1 MFRKIVI
8 SIVVVIVVAF
18 GALWAVATYLLDN
31 ETIAEQLKKEVASR
45 FNRTLVFQGNLET
58 QFFPKVQLVLPPTTL
73 SFEGSDKSQFTLKG
87 AQVGVAVLPLLKGD
101 IQFDDIVIDGLQG
114 QINVSRVL
122 QKAKDASAKDQS
134 TEKKSEVEKASSE
147 GSSFINSLEIASL
160 EIKNSGLTVYGLQNQ
175 KIYSVS
181 SLNLTTGAI
190 GLSGST
196 PVKFSTNFAEKTQ
209 GIEGQISLDSTVT
222 YDVHT
227 VAAELTKP
235 VITLSVKQK
244 DTAAS
249 AELKASSLKYS
260 QQDVNVSSATLTAK
274 VNDLSLKAALA
285 GAQTQKMQTWSV
297 EGLTIDVAD
306 AKGLKANVAGDFSG
320 TVKELTM
327 QSKRL
332 AGEIQSRVGSLTIQV
347 PFSGVVALAAN
358 EKLSINLK
366 GTLDKS
372 PWQTQLLINGFS
384 VPNVTG
390 KVEVESLVLDKWL
403 AQEANSA
410 KKTALNELAVI
421 RSAYAAPVQQLNV
434 LNKANGRVEIHV
446 GSLKYQGLTVTGVN
460 TSLALSK
467 GVLSLNNLV
476 ATTCSGKIAGN
487 AQIDAAEKW
496 AINLNVN
503 GLNTEELIRSLGSNV
518 MFYGKANASVKLNG
532 IGIDQTSILK
542 TVSGQ
547 MSAAANNAVLKGISL
562 EKVATAVKA
571 KKVQG
576 LIMNAQDETRFT
588 ALNATATVGNGQL
601 VVRTLNGKTNVA
613 EVSGNLQVGL
623 IDNALAGEVS
633 AKLATSVDG
642 RRVTVPIKLGGTVQS
657 PSYGID
663 IEAALKAG
671 LQSAVE
677 EAVKDPKRLIEGLGK
692 LFKH

>member
-18 GALWAVATYLLDN
+18 GALWAAATYLLDN

-58 QFFPKVQLVLPPTTL
+58 QFFPKVQLILPPTTL

-260 QQDVNVSSATLTAK
+260 QQDVKVSSATLTAK

-332 AGEIQSRVGSLTIQV
+332 TGEIQSRVGSSTIQV

-434 LNKANGRVEIHV
+434 LNKANGRVGIHV

-487 AQIDAAEKW
+487 AQIDAAERW

>member
-18 GALWAVATYLLDN
+18 GALWAAATYLLDN

-260 QQDVNVSSATLTAK
+260 QQDVTVSSATLTAK

-320 TVKELTM
+320 TVKELAM

-332 AGEIQSRVGSLTIQV
+332 AGEIQSRVGSSTIQV

-467 GVLSLNNLV
+467 GILSLNNLV

-496 AINLNVN
+496 AINFNVN
-503 GLNTEELIRSLGSNV
+503 GLDTEELIRSLGSNV
-518 MFYGKANASVKLNG
+518 KFYGKANASVKLNG

-562 EKVATAVKA
+562 EKVAAAVKA

-576 LIMNAQDETRFT
+576 LIMSAQDETRFT

-601 VVRTLNGKTNVA
+601 VVRTLDGKTNVA

>member
-18 GALWAVATYLLDN
+18 GALWAAATYLLDN

-147 GSSFINSLEIASL
+147 SSSFINSLEIASL

-260 QQDVNVSSATLTAK
+260 QQDVTVSSATLTAK

-332 AGEIQSRVGSLTIQV
+332 AGEIQSRVGSSKIQV

-467 GVLSLNNLV
+467 GILSLNNLV

-496 AINLNVN
+496 AMNFNVN
-503 GLNTEELIRSLGSNV
+503 GLDTEELIRSLGSNV
-518 MFYGKANASVKLNG
+518 KFYGQANASVKLNG

-562 EKVATAVKA
+562 EKVAAAVKA

-576 LIMNAQDETRFT
+576 LIMSAQDETRFT

>member
-18 GALWAVATYLLDN
+18 GALWAAATYLLDN

-160 EIKNSGLTVYGLQNQ
+160 EIKNSGLTVYGLQNK

-190 GLSGST
+190 GLSGNT

-320 TVKELTM
+320 TVEELTM

-332 AGEIQSRVGSLTIQV
+332 AGEIQSRVGSSTIQV

-403 AQEANSA
+403 AQEANGA

-421 RSAYAAPVQQLNV
+421 RNAYAAPVRQLNV

-496 AINLNVN
+496 GINLNVN

-562 EKVATAVKA
+562 EKVAAAVKA

-642 RRVTVPIKLGGTVQS
+642 RRITVPIKLGGTVQS

>member
-18 GALWAVATYLLDN
+18 GALWAAATYFLDN

-134 TEKKSEVEKASSE
+134 TEKKSEVEKASPE

-320 TVKELTM
+320 TVEELTM

-332 AGEIQSRVGSLTIQV
+332 EGEIQSRVGSSTIQV
-347 PFSGVVALAAN
+347 PFSGVVALATN

-403 AQEANSA
+403 AQEANGA

-421 RSAYAAPVQQLNV
+421 RNAYAAPVRQLNV

-487 AQIDAAEKW
+487 SQIDAAEKW
-496 AINLNVN
+496 GINLNVN

-562 EKVATAVKA
+562 EKVAAAVKA

>member
-18 GALWAVATYLLDN
+18 GALWAAATYLLDN

-147 GSSFINSLEIASL
+147 SSSFINSLEIASL

-260 QQDVNVSSATLTAK
+260 QQDVTVSSATLTAK

-332 AGEIQSRVGSLTIQV
+332 AGEIQSRVGSSKIQV

-467 GVLSLNNLV
+467 GILSLNNLV

-496 AINLNVN
+496 AMNFNVN
-503 GLNTEELIRSLGSNV
+503 GLDTEELIRSLGSNV
-518 MFYGKANASVKLNG
+518 KFYGQANASVKLNG

-562 EKVATAVKA
+562 EKVAAAVKA

-576 LIMNAQDETRFT
+576 LIMSAQDETRFT
-588 ALNATATVGNGQL
+588 ALSRSWNREKRNTRPLPGPPPQ
-601 VVRTLNGKTNVA
+601 
-613 EVSGNLQVGL
+613 
-623 IDNALAGEVS
+623 
-633 AKLATSVDG
+633 TSVPE
-642 RRVTVPIKLGGTVQS
+642 RRTP
-657 PSYGID
+657 
-663 IEAALKAG
+663 
-671 LQSAVE
+671 
-677 EAVKDPKRLIEGLGK
+677 
-692 LFKH
+692 

>member
-18 GALWAVATYLLDN
+18 GALWAAATYLLDN

-260 QQDVNVSSATLTAK
+260 QQDVTVSSATLTAK

-285 GAQTQKMQTWSV
+285 GAQTQKMQTWIV

-332 AGEIQSRVGSLTIQV
+332 AGEIQSRVGSSTIQV

-467 GVLSLNNLV
+467 GILSLNNLV

-496 AINLNVN
+496 AINFNVN
-503 GLNTEELIRSLGSNV
+503 GLDTEELIRSLGSNV
-518 MFYGKANASVKLNG
+518 KFYGKANASVKLNG

-562 EKVATAVKA
+562 EKVAAAVKA

-576 LIMNAQDETRFT
+576 LIMSAQDETRFT